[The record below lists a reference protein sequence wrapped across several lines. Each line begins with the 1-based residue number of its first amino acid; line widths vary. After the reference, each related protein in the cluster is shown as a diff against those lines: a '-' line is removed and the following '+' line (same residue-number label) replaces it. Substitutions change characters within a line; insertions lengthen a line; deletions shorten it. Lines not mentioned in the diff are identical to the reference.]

1 MVAKDFI
8 DLFAKFNYAN
18 RVAVEDFSDR
28 INLFTVVLFLI
39 ACIIVSAKQYFLNSI
54 SCYIAVKPTGDN
66 YNNYLTDYCWVHGTI
81 PLRADERMPQTPSE
95 WDEYDRIRRINVVNS
110 LTAILFL
117 VAGVLI
123 TVKQY
128 VLNSISCYIPVK
140 PTGDSYNDFLSNYCW
155 VHGTIPLRPNEVMPQ
170 TPEVWDEYDRLRRI
184 NLGSC
189 ISSNCNVTVEVNA
202 RIYKARAAFANLR
215 HLWRQHSSSLNLK
228 GLVYQATVRAV
239 LLYGCE
245 TWPIRAADLRRL
257 QVFDNRCLGT
267 IAHQFLDLYA
277 KINAVNQVGL
287 EDWADRLNLA
297 TVMLFALSAFIV
309 GVKQYILNDI
319 SCYIPV
325 SPSGDK
331 FKEFLNDYCWV
342 RGTIPLARGEVFPD
356 SEADLDEYDKYRR
369 ITNQV
374 GLEDWADRLNLATV
388 MLFALSAF
396 IVGVKQYILNDISCY
411 IPVSPSGDKFKE
423 FLNDYCWVRGTI
435 PLARGEV
442 FPDSEAIWD
451 EYDKYRRIKFID
463 FYNSIAYTNRV
474 AIEDFAD
481 QLNLFTCILFLI
493 TAILISA
500 RQYLLNA
507 ISCYIPVK
515 PAGENFN
522 NYLTDYC
529 WVHGT
534 IPLRADER
542 TPSTEQDWDLY
553 DATRRITY
561 YQWVP
566 FVLGLQC
573 ILFYIP
579 HIAWQAVCAQ
589 RSGGDLFALVKSAA
603 EAATSERGARE
614 KQVKRVAEFLEDM
627 IDGQR
632 DCHRPSARRRLEHR
646 AYEMCGI
653 CVVSKRLGT
662 CLVFSYLAVKVLTIV
677 NAILQVYLI
686 QRFLGFYADGSS
698 GHKSMELGKTYDS
711 DGAGVNA
718 LQERRMDREPTKAVY
733 SGWLRQLKNDGRVLR
748 TPSYLITLRR
758 ALFSFPNSKGRNPR
772 VVVVPNENENLNGFG
787 FGLTVANHIRQGRD
801 WPETILFPRV
811 AYCRVPGI
819 RLVGVEN
826 TYTAQCALPINML
839 NEKIYI
845 FFWFW
850 IMFLIGACVLSLC
863 IWLVRMVIAPRR
875 KDFIKR
881 FLRIKGVLSRQGTQ
895 IGRADLDDFI
905 DVYLRRDG
913 VFLVRMLALN
923 AGEVITAEIV
933 TVLYN
938 NYVKHIEEHEATSSV
953 EDEKAALA
961 SKENPPSYV

>member
-1 MVAKDFI
+1 MIGNDFI
-8 DLFAKFNYAN
+8 DLFNKIAYTN
-18 RVAVEDFSDR
+18 RVSVEDFADR
-28 INLFTVVLFLI
+28 FNLLTVVFFMV
-39 ACIIVSAKQYFLNSI
+39 ACIIV
-54 SCYIAVKPTGDN
+54 
-66 YNNYLTDYCWVHGTI
+66 
-81 PLRADERMPQTPSE
+81 
-95 WDEYDRIRRINVVNS
+95 
-110 LTAILFL
+110 
-117 VAGVLI
+117 

-128 VLNSISCYIPVK
+128 ILNSIACYMPVK
-140 PTGDSYNDFLSNYCW
+140 PTGSNYDDYLTNYCW
-155 VHGTIPLRPNEVMPQ
+155 VHGTIPLRSGEAMPQ
-170 TPEVWDEYDRLRRI
+170 TPEVW
-184 NLGSC
+184 
-189 ISSNCNVTVEVNA
+189 
-202 RIYKARAAFANLR
+202 K
-215 HLWRQHSSSLNLK
+215 
-228 GLVYQATVRAV
+228 
-239 LLYGCE
+239 
-245 TWPIRAADLRRL
+245 
-257 QVFDNRCLGT
+257 
-267 IAHQFLDLYA
+267 
-277 KINAVNQVGL
+277 
-287 EDWADRLNLA
+287 
-297 TVMLFALSAFIV
+297 
-309 GVKQYILNDI
+309 
-319 SCYIPV
+319 
-325 SPSGDK
+325 
-331 FKEFLNDYCWV
+331 
-342 RGTIPLARGEVFPD
+342 
-356 SEADLDEYDKYRR
+356 
-369 ITNQV
+369 
-374 GLEDWADRLNLATV
+374 
-388 MLFALSAF
+388 
-396 IVGVKQYILNDISCY
+396 
-411 IPVSPSGDKFKE
+411 
-423 FLNDYCWVRGTI
+423 
-435 PLARGEV
+435 
-442 FPDSEAIWD
+442 
-451 EYDKYRRIKFID
+451 
-463 FYNSIAYTNRV
+463 
-474 AIEDFAD
+474 
-481 QLNLFTCILFLI
+481 
-493 TAILISA
+493 
-500 RQYLLNA
+500 
-507 ISCYIPVK
+507 
-515 PAGENFN
+515 
-522 NYLTDYC
+522 
-529 WVHGT
+529 
-534 IPLRADER
+534 
-542 TPSTEQDWDLY
+542 LY
-553 DATRRITY
+553 DQTRRITY

-603 EAATSERGARE
+603 EASTSERGARE

-632 DCHRPSARRRLEHR
+632 DCHRPSARRRLQHR

-711 DGAGVNA
+711 DGA
-718 LQERRMDREPTKAVY
+718 
-733 SGWLRQLKNDGRVLR
+733 
-748 TPSYLITLRR
+748 
-758 ALFSFPNSKGRNPR
+758 

-850 IMFLIGACVLSLC
+850 IMFLIAACVLSLC

-895 IGRADLDDFI
+895 IARSDLDDFI

>member
-1 MVAKDFI
+1 MV
-8 DLFAKFNYAN
+8 
-18 RVAVEDFSDR
+18 S
-28 INLFTVVLFLI
+28 
-39 ACIIVSAKQYFLNSI
+39 Q
-54 SCYIAVKPTGDN
+54 
-66 YNNYLTDYCWVHGTI
+66 
-81 PLRADERMPQTPSE
+81 
-95 WDEYDRIRRINVVNS
+95 
-110 LTAILFL
+110 
-117 VAGVLI
+117 
-123 TVKQY
+123 
-128 VLNSISCYIPVK
+128 
-140 PTGDSYNDFLSNYCW
+140 
-155 VHGTIPLRPNEVMPQ
+155 
-170 TPEVWDEYDRLRRI
+170 
-184 NLGSC
+184 
-189 ISSNCNVTVEVNA
+189 
-202 RIYKARAAFANLR
+202 
-215 HLWRQHSSSLNLK
+215 
-228 GLVYQATVRAV
+228 
-239 LLYGCE
+239 
-245 TWPIRAADLRRL
+245 
-257 QVFDNRCLGT
+257 
-267 IAHQFLDLYA
+267 QFLDLYA

-297 TVMLFALSAFIV
+297 TVMLFALSASIV
-309 GVKQYILNDI
+309 GVKQYIMNDI

-356 SEADLDEYDKYRR
+356 SEA
-369 ITNQV
+369 T
-374 GLEDWADRLNLATV
+374 
-388 MLFALSAF
+388 
-396 IVGVKQYILNDISCY
+396 
-411 IPVSPSGDKFKE
+411 
-423 FLNDYCWVRGTI
+423 
-435 PLARGEV
+435 
-442 FPDSEAIWD
+442 WD
-451 EYDKYRRIKFID
+451 EYDKY
-463 FYNSIAYTNRV
+463 
-474 AIEDFAD
+474 
-481 QLNLFTCILFLI
+481 
-493 TAILISA
+493 
-500 RQYLLNA
+500 
-507 ISCYIPVK
+507 
-515 PAGENFN
+515 
-522 NYLTDYC
+522 
-529 WVHGT
+529 
-534 IPLRADER
+534 
-542 TPSTEQDWDLY
+542 
-553 DATRRITY
+553 RRITY

-603 EAATSERGARE
+603 EASTSERGARE

-632 DCHRPSARRRLEHR
+632 DCHRPSARRRLQHR

-711 DGAGVNA
+711 DGA
-718 LQERRMDREPTKAVY
+718 
-733 SGWLRQLKNDGRVLR
+733 
-748 TPSYLITLRR
+748 
-758 ALFSFPNSKGRNPR
+758 

-850 IMFLIGACVLSLC
+850 IMFLIAACVLSLC

-895 IGRADLDDFI
+895 IARSDLDDFI

>member
-1 MVAKDFI
+1 MVGHDYI
-8 DLFAKFNYAN
+8 ELFNKLSLAH
-18 RVAVEDFSDR
+18 RPSMEDF
-28 INLFTVVLFLI
+28 
-39 ACIIVSAKQYFLNSI
+39 
-54 SCYIAVKPTGDN
+54 
-66 YNNYLTDYCWVHGTI
+66 
-81 PLRADERMPQTPSE
+81 ADV
-95 WDEYDRIRRINVVNS
+95 INS

-140 PTGDSYNDFLSNYCW
+140 PTGDNYNEYLSNYCW
-155 VHGTIPLRPNEVMPQ
+155 VHGTIPLYPNEAMPQ
-170 TPEVWDEYDRLRRI
+170 TPEVWDEYDRL
-184 NLGSC
+184 
-189 ISSNCNVTVEVNA
+189 
-202 RIYKARAAFANLR
+202 
-215 HLWRQHSSSLNLK
+215 
-228 GLVYQATVRAV
+228 
-239 LLYGCE
+239 
-245 TWPIRAADLRRL
+245 
-257 QVFDNRCLGT
+257 
-267 IAHQFLDLYA
+267 
-277 KINAVNQVGL
+277 
-287 EDWADRLNLA
+287 
-297 TVMLFALSAFIV
+297 
-309 GVKQYILNDI
+309 
-319 SCYIPV
+319 
-325 SPSGDK
+325 
-331 FKEFLNDYCWV
+331 
-342 RGTIPLARGEVFPD
+342 
-356 SEADLDEYDKYRR
+356 
-369 ITNQV
+369 
-374 GLEDWADRLNLATV
+374 
-388 MLFALSAF
+388 
-396 IVGVKQYILNDISCY
+396 
-411 IPVSPSGDKFKE
+411 
-423 FLNDYCWVRGTI
+423 
-435 PLARGEV
+435 
-442 FPDSEAIWD
+442 
-451 EYDKYRRIKFID
+451 
-463 FYNSIAYTNRV
+463 
-474 AIEDFAD
+474 
-481 QLNLFTCILFLI
+481 
-493 TAILISA
+493 
-500 RQYLLNA
+500 
-507 ISCYIPVK
+507 
-515 PAGENFN
+515 
-522 NYLTDYC
+522 
-529 WVHGT
+529 
-534 IPLRADER
+534 
-542 TPSTEQDWDLY
+542 
-553 DATRRITY
+553 RRITY

-603 EAATSERGARE
+603 EASTSERGARE

-632 DCHRPSARRRLEHR
+632 DCHRPSARRRLQHR

-711 DGAGVNA
+711 DGA
-718 LQERRMDREPTKAVY
+718 
-733 SGWLRQLKNDGRVLR
+733 
-748 TPSYLITLRR
+748 
-758 ALFSFPNSKGRNPR
+758 

-850 IMFLIGACVLSLC
+850 IMFLIAACVLSLC

-895 IGRADLDDFI
+895 IARSDLDDFI